1 MKVRVKLYGTL
12 GERLTPD
19 ERLGGIEV
27 EVPEGATA
35 RDLLGLLGIS
45 EPRRGVV
52 VVDGRVLTADDEI
65 RRGAAVSVFQAIG
78 GG

>member
-12 GERLTPD
+12 SERLTPD
-19 ERLGGIEV
+19 ERSDGIEV
-27 EVPEGATA
+27 EIPEGATA

-45 EPRRGVV
+45 EPRGGVV
-52 VVDGRVLTADDEI
+52 VVDGRVLGVDDEI
-65 RRGAAVSVFQAIG
+65 RCGAAVSVFQAIG

>member
-12 GERLTPD
+12 GERLTPE

-27 EVPEGATA
+27 EIPEGATA
-35 RDLLGLLGIS
+35 RDLLSVLGIS
-45 EPRRGVV
+45 EPRGGVV
-52 VVDGRVLTADDEI
+52 VVDGRVLAADDEI
-65 RRGAAVSVFQAIG
+65 RRGATVSVFQAIG

>member
-12 GERLTPD
+12 SERLTPD
-19 ERLGGIEV
+19 ERSNGIEM
-27 EVPEGATA
+27 EIPEGATA
-35 RDLLGLLGIS
+35 RGLLGLLGIS
-45 EPRRGVV
+45 EPRGGVV
-52 VVDGRVLTADDEI
+52 VVDGRVLGVDDEI

>member
-1 MKVRVKLYGTL
+1 MKVAVKLYGTL

-19 ERLGGIEV
+19 ERAHGIEV
-27 EVPEGATA
+27 EIPEGATA
-35 RDLLGLLGIS
+35 RDLLGVLGIA
-45 EPRRGVV
+45 EPRGGVV
-52 VVDGRVLTADDEI
+52 VVDGRVLAADDEI

>member
-35 RDLLGLLGIS
+35 GDLLGLLGIS

-52 VVDGRVLTADDEI
+52 VVDGRVLAADDKI
-65 RRGAAVSVFQAIG
+65 WRGASVSVFQAIG

>member
-12 GERLTPD
+12 SERLTPD
-19 ERLGGIEV
+19 ERSNGIEM
-27 EVPEGATA
+27 EIPEGATA

-45 EPRRGVV
+45 EPRGGVV
-52 VVDGRVLTADDEI
+52 VVDGRVLGVDDEI

>member
-12 GERLTPD
+12 SERLTPD
-19 ERLGGIEV
+19 ERSNGIEM
-27 EVPEGATA
+27 EIPEGATA

-45 EPRRGVV
+45 EPRGGVV
-52 VVDGRVLTADDEI
+52 VEDGRVLGVDDEI

>member
-12 GERLTPD
+12 SERLTPD
-19 ERLGGIEV
+19 ERSNGIEM
-27 EVPEGATA
+27 EIPEGATA

-45 EPRRGVV
+45 EPRGGVV
-52 VVDGRVLTADDEI
+52 VVDGRVLAADDGI